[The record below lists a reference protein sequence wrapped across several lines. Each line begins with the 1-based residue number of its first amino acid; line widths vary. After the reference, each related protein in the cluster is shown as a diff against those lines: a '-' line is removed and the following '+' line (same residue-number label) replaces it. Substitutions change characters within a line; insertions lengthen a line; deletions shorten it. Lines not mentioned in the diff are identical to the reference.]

1 MSLTDNSNLGSGFR
15 GYFRI
20 DAALDD
26 ELYDEVLR
34 IRHDVYCVDLGFE
47 RVREDARESDAYD
60 THSIHCLLR
69 TATKPHHGVGCARV
83 VLTDP
88 DDRAAPLP
96 FERTCAGVLDRSII
110 DPARLP
116 RERIAE
122 VSRLAVCRAYRRRK
136 GEEHSYVN
144 NIEDDNFDSQGRPR
158 FPYIPVS
165 LYMGAIA
172 IAAHHGIDTLFVLT
186 EPRLASHFAKL
197 GVRVTQIGGA
207 VEHRGT
213 RVPSMIDVQ
222 DVIRNMRLV
231 MRPLWREVVSEIER
245 SYKTERSHDI
255 TAASR

>member
-1 MSLTDNSNLGSGFR
+1 MSLIEISNLGSGFR
-15 GYFRI
+15 RYFRI

-26 ELYDEVLR
+26 ELHDEVLR

-47 RVREDARESDAYD
+47 RVRENARESDAYD

-69 TATKPHHGVGCARV
+69 TATKPHRGVGCARV
-83 VLTDP
+83 VLTNP

-122 VSRLAVCRAYRRRK
+122 VSRLAVSRAYRRRK

-144 NIEDDNFDSQGRPR
+144 NVDEDPLDAPERPR

-172 IAAHHGIDTLFVLT
+172 IAAHHDIDTLFVLT
-186 EPRLASHFAKL
+186 EPRLANHFARL
-197 GVRVTQIGGA
+197 GVRVTQIGGP
-207 VEHRGT
+207 VQHRGT

-222 DVIRNMRLV
+222 EVIRNMRLV
-231 MRPLWREVVSEIER
+231 MRPLWREVMSEIER
-245 SYKTERSHDI
+245 SYKDTPI
-255 TAASR
+255 SR

>member
-26 ELYDEVLR
+26 ALYDEVLR

-47 RVREDARESDAYD
+47 CVREDARESDAYD

-69 TATKPHHGVGCARV
+69 TATAPHRGVGCARV

-88 DDRAAPLP
+88 YDRTAPLP

-122 VSRLAVCRAYRRRK
+122 VSRLAVSRAYRRRK
-136 GEEHSYVN
+136 GEEHSCVN
-144 NIEDDNFDSQGRPR
+144 NIDDDSFDSEGRPR

-186 EPRLASHFAKL
+186 EPRLASHFARL

-222 DVIRNMRLV
+222 EVIRNMRLV

-245 SYKTERSHDI
+245 SYKETV
-255 TAASR
+255 TAR